1 MKRIIRN
8 LLQNIHVALLGGIL
22 AVFAPS
28 LSSAIDTDRAD
39 VQAFIA
45 EMVSKHDF
53 DEETIRAVLQQS
65 VSQPRILDAISRP
78 AERTKPWHEYRS
90 IFVTP
95 KRISAG
101 VDFMRKHQD
110 LLERISEQTG
120 VPVEIIVAIVGVETS
135 YGRITGNFRVIDA
148 LVTLGF
154 DYPPR
159 SKFFRS
165 ELEQFFLI
173 AREEKLELLEL
184 TGSYAGAIG
193 APQFMPSSYRHYA
206 VDGNGDG
213 RRDLFSNW
221 DDVLAS
227 VANYFT
233 AHKWKPGE
241 PVVVTGTTGDST
253 PPAAKNKL
261 KMKDTI
267 ASLTKRGIRF
277 EASLSPSAPAQLI
290 QLDGENG
297 IEYWVGFH
305 NFYVITRYN
314 RSTMYALSVFQ
325 LSESILAAALERSD
339 MEPPNA
345 S

>member
-1 MKRIIRN
+1 MKLIPSYLLRN
-8 LLQNIHVALLGGIL
+8 THVALLGAVL
-22 AVFAPS
+22 AMLAPS
-28 LSSAIDTDRAD
+28 LSSAIDTERAD
-39 VQAFIA
+39 VQAFIS

-53 DEETIRAVLQQS
+53 DAETVRAVLQQG
-65 VSQPRILDAISRP
+65 VSQPRILEAISRP
-78 AERTKPWHEYRS
+78 AERTKPWHEYRA

-95 KRISAG
+95 KRINAG
-101 VDFMRKHQD
+101 VVFMREHQD
-110 LLERISEQTG
+110 LLQKISEQTG
-120 VPVEIIVAIVGVETS
+120 VPVEIIVAIIGVETS

-148 LVTLGF
+148 LATLAF

-173 AREEKLELLEL
+173 AREEELELLDL
-184 TGSYAGAIG
+184 MGSYAGAIG

-206 VDGNGDG
+206 VDGDGDG

-221 DDVLAS
+221 DDVFAS
-227 VANYFT
+227 VANYFA

-241 PVVVTGTTGDST
+241 PVVVTGTTGDKI
-253 PPAAKNKL
+253 PPAVQNTL

-267 ASLTKRGIRF
+267 ASLTDRGIRF
-277 EASLSPSAPAQLI
+277 EVDLAPSAPAQLI
-290 QLDGENG
+290 QLDGVDG
-297 IEYWVGFH
+297 LEYWVGFH

-325 LSESILAAALERSD
+325 LSQSILAAQEHSDLES
-339 MEPPNA
+339 PNA